1 MNYKVIIINQI
12 NIIKIRCIHSYKYK
26 HILNRLINNNNIV
39 MCISHVIYLIQYY
52 NVVLILIFIHYDNG
66 YICFVLYLS
75 FCFIYLIFNSLYMLD
90 TVFLLSYILFLF
102 NIYLY
107 YCLSFISKLILIQSV
122 IYIPLK
128 LIYINSNALLT
139 AVFILSDSYNVD
151 FLLYSKWLHTL
162 YIDYINDGF
171 IYLINSLYFY
181 WSFIISLS

>member
-1 MNYKVIIINQI
+1 MNHKKIIINQI

-26 HILNRLINNNNIV
+26 HILNRLINNNIV
-39 MCISHVIYLIQYY
+39 MYISHGIYLIQYY
-52 NVVLILIFIHYDNG
+52 KPVRMLISIHYDNG

-75 FCFIYLIFNSLYMLD
+75 FCFIYLIFNNLYMLD

-151 FLLYSKWLHTL
+151 FLLYSK
-162 YIDYINDGF
+162 
-171 IYLINSLYFY
+171 
-181 WSFIISLS
+181 